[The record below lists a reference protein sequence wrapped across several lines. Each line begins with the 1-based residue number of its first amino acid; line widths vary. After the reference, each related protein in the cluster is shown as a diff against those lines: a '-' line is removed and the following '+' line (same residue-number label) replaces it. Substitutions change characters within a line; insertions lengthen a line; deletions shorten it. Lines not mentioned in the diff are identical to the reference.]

1 MDIDAIKAAA
11 ADWEK
16 RAKQAEA
23 EAAEKIAVI
32 QFDAR
37 LDSAILSRRGRS
49 TKAIKAML
57 DTETLRRSQN
67 QDSDIA
73 AALDALAKDS
83 AYLFEP
89 APKDAPAAD
98 GGIRLNSAAPHGGQ
112 GAPDYDN
119 MSDAEYYAAVLKT
132 NK

>member
-1 MDIDAIKAAA
+1 MYPYH
-11 ADWEK
+11 
-16 RAKQAEA
+16 Q
-23 EAAEKIAVI
+23 
-32 QFDAR
+32 
-37 LDSAILSRRGRS
+37 
-49 TKAIKAML
+49 
-57 DTETLRRSQN
+57 TETLRRSQN

-89 APKDAPAAD
+89 APKDAPAAE